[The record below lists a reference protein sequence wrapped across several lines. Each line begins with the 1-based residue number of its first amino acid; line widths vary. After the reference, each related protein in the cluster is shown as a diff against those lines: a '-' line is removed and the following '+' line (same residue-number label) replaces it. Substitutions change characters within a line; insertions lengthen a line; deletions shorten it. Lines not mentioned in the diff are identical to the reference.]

1 MIIITAYL
9 LLINDLKNVKL
20 QIIQLLTL
28 ILKIRRYTFCYTLT
42 SDQAGQ
48 KTCLITFWVFKVF

>member
-28 ILKIRRYTFCYTLT
+28 ILKIRRYTICYTLT

-48 KTCLITFWVFKVF
+48 KTCLITFLFNFI